1 MKEIQAINAVRKD
14 AISKGMS
21 VENAM
26 QKWQTIDQGP
36 DEFKAH

>member
-1 MKEIQAINAVRKD
+1 VRKD

-26 QKWQTIDQGP
+26 QKWRTIDQVP